1 MKPIISCFIVT
12 SVLLF
17 NTGCAAVLVGAGAAG
32 TVAYVKGDFEST
44 EPYSVP
50 EVYAAAQQALAEL
63 GLARI
68 SESQDHLSAR
78 IIARTAQDKK
88 ITIKIAYVTENS
100 SQLSIRVAIFG
111 SEEKSRQIYLKI
123 REHLEAG

>member
-1 MKPIISCFIVT
+1 MKPVLCYLIVIT
-12 SVLLF
+12 ALLF
-17 NTGCAAVLVGAGAAG
+17 NTGCAALLVGAGAAG

-44 EPYSVP
+44 EPYNVAR
-50 EVYAAAQQALAEL
+50 VYAAAQQALTEL

-68 SESQDHLSAR
+68 SESQDSLSAR
-78 IIARTAQDKK
+78 IIARNAQDKK
-88 ITIKIAYVTENS
+88 ITIKIEYITENS

-123 REHLEAG
+123 REHLKSA